1 MMQYRRFLPGIL
13 SAALALSLAACGG
26 VPRDTGPV
34 SQEPP
39 SSAAP
44 SAFEVLKS
52 VDGSMDLSKGMDL
65 QIDAVMKQAM
75 TGMTVETGL
84 KGRFLMENET
94 KYRIEFTQTALGQEI
109 PMSIYRDG
117 AYTYTDMMGMKVK
130 ALAED
135 DESLPTDLELKEEYF
150 KSLELTEADGVRTV
164 TASLDPEKVEALFG
178 DLLGSGLLDSLGGTE
193 EEPGAG
199 TGPDMQVKAV
209 DMTAK
214 LGQDDLLHEVTAS
227 ISIAV
232 SVEGP
237 SAADPESTVL
247 TEMQCDMSVTVTF
260 NNPGAPVTVT
270 PPADLEEY
278 EDFTMDE
285 GDFV

>member
-109 PMSIYRDG
+109 PMSIYR
-117 AYTYTDMMGMKVK
+117 VK
-130 ALAED
+130 
-135 DESLPTDLELKEEYF
+135 
-150 KSLELTEADGVRTV
+150 
-164 TASLDPEKVEALFG
+164 LF
-178 DLLGSGLLDSLGGTE
+178 L
-193 EEPGAG
+193 
-199 TGPDMQVKAV
+199 
-209 DMTAK
+209 
-214 LGQDDLLHEVTAS
+214 
-227 ISIAV
+227 
-232 SVEGP
+232 
-237 SAADPESTVL
+237 
-247 TEMQCDMSVTVTF
+247 
-260 NNPGAPVTVT
+260 N
-270 PPADLEEY
+270 Y
-278 EDFTMDE
+278 
-285 GDFV
+285 

>member
-1 MMQYRRFLPGIL
+1 
-13 SAALALSLAACGG
+13 
-26 VPRDTGPV
+26 
-34 SQEPP
+34 
-39 SSAAP
+39 
-44 SAFEVLKS
+44 
-52 VDGSMDLSKGMDL
+52 MDLSKGMDL

-164 TASLDPEKVEALFG
+164 TASLAWLIR
-178 DLLGSGLLDSLGGTE
+178 GT
-193 EEPGAG
+193 
-199 TGPDMQVKAV
+199 
-209 DMTAK
+209 
-214 LGQDDLLHEVTAS
+214 
-227 ISIAV
+227 
-232 SVEGP
+232 
-237 SAADPESTVL
+237 
-247 TEMQCDMSVTVTF
+247 F
-260 NNPGAPVTVT
+260 
-270 PPADLEEY
+270 
-278 EDFTMDE
+278 
-285 GDFV
+285 